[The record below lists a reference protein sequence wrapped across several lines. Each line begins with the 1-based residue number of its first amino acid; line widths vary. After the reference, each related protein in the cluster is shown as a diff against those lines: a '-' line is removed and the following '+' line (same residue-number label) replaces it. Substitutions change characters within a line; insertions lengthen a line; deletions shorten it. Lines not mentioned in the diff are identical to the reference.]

1 MAKIQIITLLLTAFM
16 SACAD
21 TSSTV
26 SNSNTISF
34 GVYDVSDSGV
44 ATAKNAPANT
54 DTTSTQ
60 GRGTGSGNGGG
71 GGGGGSESLNQPV
84 VQQISLTEAQ
94 QTQESPTAADRKI
107 IRNAELNLE
116 ADSPE
121 ESQQK
126 IAAIA
131 QSNGGFVVE
140 SQQSSSDVK
149 TTTRD
154 TVTMTVRVPA
164 DKFADT
170 VAEIR
175 KTASRVIV
183 ETVKGEDVTEQ
194 FIDIE
199 ARLKAK
205 KALELQ
211 FLEIMKQ
218 AKSVGEALSV
228 QSQLADVRGEIEQIE
243 GRKRFLE
250 NQASLSTIKIRLQ
263 TPAAFSAN
271 STGFVYR
278 FTESFSAGLD
288 FALNFILGLLTV
300 VIGVLPF
307 ALFIGL
313 PGYFIARYFWRRQ
326 SRPKSVSEIAQE
338 EIKSE

>member
-1 MAKIQIITLLLTAFM
+1 MRKIPIITLLFIALI
-16 SACAD
+16 SACTDKSGSGTIANTGNPISQD
-21 TSSTV
+21 RARSVTAGSA
-26 SNSNTISF
+26 SNS
-34 GVYDVSDSGV
+34 
-44 ATAKNAPANT
+44 
-54 DTTSTQ
+54 
-60 GRGTGSGNGGG
+60 G
-71 GGGGGSESLNQPV
+71 GGGGGSERLNQPAA
-84 VQQISLTEAQ
+84 QQISLTEAQ
-94 QTQESPTAADRKI
+94 QTQEAPTAADRKI

-121 ESQQK
+121 DSQQK

-149 TTTRD
+149 TTARD

-194 FIDIE
+194 FIDVE

-205 KALELQ
+205 KALEVQ
-211 FLEIMKQ
+211 FMEIMKR
-218 AKSVGEALSV
+218 ANSVEDALSV
-228 QSQLADVRGEIEQIE
+228 QSQLAEVRGEIEQIE

-271 STGFVYR
+271 STGFIYR

-288 FALNFILGLLTV
+288 FALNFVLGLLTV

-313 PGYFIARYFWRRQ
+313 PGYFIGRYFWRKQ
-326 SRPKSVSEIAQE
+326 SRPKSVSEIAKE
-338 EIKSE
+338 EIKNE

>member
-1 MAKIQIITLLLTAFM
+1 MKSIAIITLLLVAFITAC
-16 SACAD
+16 SD
-21 TSSTV
+21 KSGSSTNAGK
-26 SNSNTISF
+26 SNSQGYNEQGTTARSASNT
-34 GVYDVSDSGV
+34 
-44 ATAKNAPANT
+44 
-54 DTTSTQ
+54 
-60 GRGTGSGNGGG
+60 GGG
-71 GGGGGSESLNQPV
+71 GGGQLDNAPV
-84 VQQISLTEAQ
+84 AAQQISLTDAQ
-94 QTQESPTAADRKI
+94 QTQEAPTAPDRKI

-126 IAAIA
+126 IAAVA
-131 QSNGGFVVE
+131 QQNGGFVVE

-149 TTTRD
+149 TTARD

-218 AKSVGEALSV
+218 AKSVGEAMSV

-243 GRKRFLE
+243 GKKRFLE

>member
-1 MAKIQIITLLLTAFM
+1 MKSIPFITLLLVALITACGDR
-16 SACAD
+16 SG
-21 TSSTV
+21 SSTIAGNPTPQDYNEKGATAR
-26 SNSNTISF
+26 SASNT
-34 GVYDVSDSGV
+34 
-44 ATAKNAPANT
+44 
-54 DTTSTQ
+54 
-60 GRGTGSGNGGG
+60 GGG
-71 GGGGGSESLNQPV
+71 GGGGRLDNAPV
-84 VQQISLTEAQ
+84 AAQQISLTDAQ
-94 QTQESPTAADRKI
+94 QTQEAPTAADRKI

-126 IAAIA
+126 ITAIA

-140 SQQSSSDVK
+140 SQKSSSDVK
-149 TTTRD
+149 TTARD

-218 AKSVGEALSV
+218 AKSVGEAMSV

-243 GRKRFLE
+243 GKKRFLE